1 MFPARLW
8 VETYGAEFAPIAEF
22 FLKSMP
28 ENVPNS
34 VSVQRI
40 TDDAP
45 ITKTDLESYWGQAC
59 LAPSAFDMERRVEFM
74 DVAGIVDSLVF
85 GTTLSFFG
93 QKLAI
98 AGGASVERDFDNQ
111 LALDQGTMGR
121 AMVRAHND
129 WCIRVARQSPRV
141 RPVAVIF
148 THTLDEAMEESK
160 RVIGEGVRA
169 VQLPACQPIAGRAPS
184 HPDNDPLWNLY
195 AERNIPALL
204 HVGSEPA
211 LLREHDAWHSAPQF
225 ARKDSHPT
233 ELQIDPYSLATL
245 SLGAQNYVTN
255 MVLGG
260 VFERFPI
267 YVSA

>member
-1 MFPARLW
+1 MSVTTSMPKASSPGPLVDGLLGRVRDVDTHEMFPARLW

-93 QKLAI
+93 QKRRYRSL
-98 AGGASVERDFDNQ
+98 GKN
-111 LALDQGTMGR
+111 L
-121 AMVRAHND
+121 
-129 WCIRVARQSPRV
+129 QSP
-141 RPVAVIF
+141 A
-148 THTLDEAMEESK
+148 A
-160 RVIGEGVRA
+160 
-169 VQLPACQPIAGRAPS
+169 PASNAIS
-184 HPDNDPLWNLY
+184 
-195 AERNIPALL
+195 
-204 HVGSEPA
+204 
-211 LLREHDAWHSAPQF
+211 
-225 ARKDSHPT
+225 T
-233 ELQIDPYSLATL
+233 
-245 SLGAQNYVTN
+245 TN
-255 MVLGG
+255 
-260 VFERFPI
+260 
-267 YVSA
+267 

>member
-211 LLREHDAWHSAPQF
+211 LLREQGMS
-225 ARKDSHPT
+225 RSMLKS
-233 ELQIDPYSLATL
+233 
-245 SLGAQNYVTN
+245 
-255 MVLGG
+255 
-260 VFERFPI
+260 
-267 YVSA
+267 